1 MVAWSA
7 ADIPDQ
13 HGRTAVVTGAN
24 GGLGLETARQLAAKG
39 AHVVMAVRNQKKA
52 AAAVDEIRASVPDA
66 ALELVA
72 LDLASQASVRAAAEQ
87 IVAAH
92 KSIDLL
98 INNAGVMGIPEAKT
112 VDGFEMQLGVD
123 HLGHWSLTALLL
135 PALLRTPGARIV
147 TVTST
152 AHHMGRAINPAN
164 PHLHGRYRPWR
175 AYGQAKLANFHF
187 GLGLQRE
194 LENAGASTASLI
206 AHPGL
211 SNTDLQAVSVQQTGG
226 GHEPAVLALPR
237 PPQRDARGRRR
248 AVAAAGGHR
257 PGREGRR
264 VLRPAVRQQRA
275 AGAQAGRAQAWH
287 GHGDRRAV
295 GGLRARDRNRDRPA
309 RGGGSM
315 TVTSMDRAAA
325 VRSAM
330 RTLVA
335 RNGFHGAS
343 MSAVASEAGV
353 ATGTA
358 YTHYASKDELVL
370 AAYCETKAQLAA
382 AAMVGLDA
390 KTEAGSQF
398 RSIWLA
404 TYRHLKA
411 NPGHARFLLQVD
423 HSPYRSAAH
432 QAAIAGGDP
441 LAAQAA
447 MPDVAA
453 RLLPLPLEV
462 IYELGLSPAVRL
474 AAGGTS
480 LTGEQLDEIAGACWR
495 AISLPD

>member
-1 MVAWSA
+1 VAWSA
-7 ADIPDQ
+7 ADIPGQ

-39 AHVVMAVRNQKKA
+39 AHVVMAVRDQKKA

-135 PALLRTPGARIV
+135 PTLLSTPSARIV

-152 AHHMGRAINPAN
+152 AHHMGRAINPSN

-194 LENAGASTASLI
+194 LEHAEASTASLI

-226 GHEPAVLALPR
+226 GTSQRFFLFLAR
-237 PPQRDARGRRR
+237 HSGMS
-248 AVAAAGGHR
+248 AADGA
-257 PGREGRR
+257 
-264 VLRPAVRQQRA
+264 LSQLRA
-275 AGAQAGRAQAWH
+275 ATDPAAKGGEFYGPRFVNS
-287 GHGDRRAV
+287 GPPVRKPVVRRL
-295 GGLRARDRNRDRPA
+295 GLDKAIAALWEVSERETGIAIDL
-309 RGGGSM
+309 
-315 TVTSMDRAAA
+315 RAAA
-325 VRSAM
+325 
-330 RTLVA
+330 
-335 RNGFHGAS
+335 
-343 MSAVASEAGV
+343 
-353 ATGTA
+353 
-358 YTHYASKDELVL
+358 
-370 AAYCETKAQLAA
+370 AA
-382 AAMVGLDA
+382 
-390 KTEAGSQF
+390 
-398 RSIWLA
+398 
-404 TYRHLKA
+404 
-411 NPGHARFLLQVD
+411 
-423 HSPYRSAAH
+423 
-432 QAAIAGGDP
+432 
-441 LAAQAA
+441 
-447 MPDVAA
+447 
-453 RLLPLPLEV
+453 
-462 IYELGLSPAVRL
+462 
-474 AAGGTS
+474 
-480 LTGEQLDEIAGACWR
+480 
-495 AISLPD
+495 